1 VPGDRRTADGQGR
14 GDVLVGL
21 VLYPL
26 VLCLLALT
34 AVTLLGGSIGRNPGD
49 SVTNVLR

>member
-1 VPGDRRTADGQGR
+1 MASYLLSDAMA

-34 AVTLLGGSIGRNPGD
+34 AVTLLGGSNGRDPGD